1 MALNTKDFTT
11 LVKEMVASVQA
22 GATAIIDFS
31 VGSIMLAWTE
41 AVAFVAVWLQ
51 SIVLQLLLLVRAAT
65 STGSDLDSWMADF
78 GLVRIDAVAASGLA
92 TFSRASTAMA
102 ATIPLGATIAS
113 QDGSKQYLVILD
125 VTNPA
130 YSAGV
135 GGYILPIGTAS
146 ITLPIVAINPGAYS
160 NAAIGE
166 ISLLT
171 TAIAGVDTVANAAT
185 IDNGMDTETDAQFR
199 ARFVLTI
206 QTYGRAT
213 LAAVQG
219 ATAPILPGIRY
230 SVVENSNFDGTPNDG
245 YFYVVV
251 DDGTGHPSPA
261 VITSV
266 QAAIDQVRPL
276 TSAFGVFA
284 PQVVPVAITF
294 DIVTDPLL
302 SHSALVLAAQA
313 AVTSFVNSL
322 GLGAALP
329 FTMISKVAYETDPGI
344 LNVQNVAVNSTTFDV
359 VPSQSQVLK
368 VGTVVVN

>member
-41 AVAFVAVWLQ
+41 AVAFVAIWLQ

-78 GLVRIDAVAASGLA
+78 GLVRIDAVAAYGQV
-92 TFSRASTAMA
+92 TFSRAVTTIA

-113 QDGSKQYLVILD
+113 QDGSKQYLVTLD
-125 VTNPA
+125 ITNPA

-146 ITLPIVAINPGAYS
+146 VTVPIVAVDSGAYS
-160 NAAIGE
+160 NAAVGE
-166 ISLLT
+166 VSLIT
-171 TAIAGVDTVANAAT
+171 TSIASVDTVTNAAT
-185 IDNGMDTETDAQFR
+185 IDTGMDTETDSQFR
-199 ARFVLTI
+199 ARFILTI

-230 SVVENSNFDGTPNDG
+230 NVVENFNFDGTPNDG
-245 YFYVVV
+245 YFFVVV
-251 DDGTGHPSPA
+251 DDGTGYPSPT
-261 VITSV
+261 VIASV
-266 QAAIDQVRPL
+266 QAAVDQVRPL

-313 AVTSFVNSL
+313 AVISYVNSL
-322 GLGAALP
+322 GLGATLP
-329 FTMISKVAYETDPGI
+329 YTMVAKVAYEADPGV

-359 VPSQSQVLK
+359 TPKQSQVLK